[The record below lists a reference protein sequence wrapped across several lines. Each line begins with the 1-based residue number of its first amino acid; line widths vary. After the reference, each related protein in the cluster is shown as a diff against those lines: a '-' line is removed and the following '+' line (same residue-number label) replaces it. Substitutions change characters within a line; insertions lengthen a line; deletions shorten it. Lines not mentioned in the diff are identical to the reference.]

1 MISITYIIL
10 TRLYFVHSL
19 RRKFPSSL
27 NPTNLNFSFILLII
41 TLFSM
46 SSIKIAINKYK
57 VKGYTQFNNTHN
69 IFTQVGSLSVYFFFH
84 LKALHSFRR
93 RLKKKAE
100 IYSLSIPLQNSFRFL
115 ASLIPTNR
123 YLHFTFKSFTRII
136 EDLLL
141 VLSP

>member
-57 VKGYTQFNNTHN
+57 VKFTQFNYTHN
-69 IFTQVGSLSVYFFFH
+69 IFTQVGSLSVSFFFYTSSY
-84 LKALHSFRR
+84 LWWLVPWGQ
-93 RLKKKAE
+93 KKSGKYITYPFHYRMAFAFYV
-100 IYSLSIPLQNSFRFL
+100 ILLPLIDNLLYSKSCLGAAAPLRW
-115 ASLIPTNR
+115 P
-123 YLHFTFKSFTRII
+123 
-136 EDLLL
+136 
-141 VLSP
+141 